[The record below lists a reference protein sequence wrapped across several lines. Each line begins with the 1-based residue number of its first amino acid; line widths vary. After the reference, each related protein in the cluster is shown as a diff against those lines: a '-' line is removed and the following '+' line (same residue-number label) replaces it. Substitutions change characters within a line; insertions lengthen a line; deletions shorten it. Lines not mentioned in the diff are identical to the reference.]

1 VGVTEDI
8 PPDVRETLAQLL
20 SECGTALEADDIRT
34 ARETAASARSVATN
48 KLPESD
54 LRDHLRHGCDRV
66 TTLLEDGDGDED
78 EAGVEADAAAEYVAA
93 MRRRFPGPD

>member
-1 VGVTEDI
+1 VTEDI

-20 SECGTALEADDIRT
+20 SECGTALEAEDVRT
-34 ARETAASARSVATN
+34 ARETADSARSVATN

-54 LRDHLRHGCDRV
+54 LRDHLCHGCDRV
-66 TTLLEDGDGDED
+66 VTLLDDGDE
-78 EAGVEADAAAEYVAA
+78 EGVEPEAAAEYVAA